1 MNRDKFIAHLKSKK
15 GKSLDQIYGEEKA
28 ANIRDKVSHAS
39 KESTNDPDGYHQ
51 SLKGKT
57 YSEIFGDKRACQIL
71 AKISESLSGR
81 SPSPQ
86 HREHLSK
93 ALLGNKNCLG
103 KQNAKGII
111 KSLETRQRIG
121 LGNKGKRRTPETCQR
136 MSKGK
141 MGHTVSEE
149 LREKMRIETTNRWKR
164 DDYVAKQM
172 KGRRVKPNKEELRL
186 SAIIGELSL
195 PYRYVGDGQFILGGK
210 CPDFLNVNGQ
220 KKLIEYWGTYWHRND
235 DPQERI
241 DFFQQ
246 YGFATL
252 IIKKEELKALDKVKE
267 HLLEFD
273 KQPVA

>member
-1 MNRDKFIAHLKSKK
+1 MYNEGLQAWVAHL
-15 GKSLDQIYGEEKA
+15 
-28 ANIRDKVSHAS
+28 R
-39 KESTNDPDGYHQ
+39 
-51 SLKGKT
+51 GKT
-57 YSEIFGDKRACQIL
+57 YEQIFGEERAHQMCISRTNSNSPYSRKVKHFCIQCGREIYRGSMHCVPCGRTIQAQKMKGRHL
-71 AKISESLSGR
+71 SPEHNSKCHQNQKGNPKPPGTGVKIS
-81 SPSPQ
+81 
-86 HREHLSK
+86 K
-93 ALLGNKNCLG
+93 A
-103 KQNAKGII
+103 
-111 KSLETRQRIG
+111 
-121 LGNKGKRRTPETCQR
+121 
-136 MSKGK
+136 K
-141 MGHTVSEE
+141 MGHIVLPET
-149 LREKMRIETTNRWKR
+149 LAKMSIGMTKRWHNP
-164 DDYVAKQM
+164 DYVAKQM
-172 KGRRVKPNKEELRL
+172 KSRRVKPNKEELRL

-267 HLLEFD
+267 RLLEFD